1 MGFVMIELG
10 RVVSALLLT
19 VAFASGFATGVVSER
34 GKCPTQ
40 PIIWEHT
47 TVPQATEF

>member
-1 MGFVMIELG
+1 MKIADGVFILI
-10 RVVSALLLT
+10 VVL
-19 VAFASGFATGVVSER
+19 VFASGYVTGLTS
-34 GKCPTQ
+34 GMDKCPTQ

>member
-1 MGFVMIELG
+1 MKTSDGVFILI
-10 RVVSALLLT
+10 VVL
-19 VAFASGFATGVVSER
+19 VFASGYVTGLVDGGNR
-34 GKCPTQ
+34 CPTQ

>member
-1 MGFVMIELG
+1 MKLTDSIIVLVI
-10 RVVSALLLT
+10 VV
-19 VAFASGFATGVVSER
+19 VFASGYVSGAVSER

-47 TVPQATEF
+47 TVPQAKEF